1 MFKRKLIKI
10 NKLKRLFLKIF
21 NLHAIDKESFNI
33 INPYVENEGQNHFEF
48 NKKSYILSNGFLD
61 LKRKIKSLDI
71 YLRYTPS
78 VALWNS
84 QSSWKRIIPN
94 IDKKILIKCC
104 VLSLKKSLMD
114 FLKKNRLEINL
125 NLINDESD
133 IDFNNELKNL
143 LKNDKFNIRFISS
156 KIKDNHGSY
165 LECCDSCETAEDLI
179 FFIED
184 DYLFKE
190 NAIEELLITYS
201 RLSTLLE
208 KDIFLC
214 PTDYPFYYD
223 GIYNTSLFIGK
234 DYRWRHVKECLLT
247 FLFSKK
253 LFNKHKKNIRLV
265 GEQNNEPFEKPLHD
279 IFKKEI
285 CLSPVS
291 SVAYHISRTVPGIE
305 SDWLELWNKNYQE
318 IDGGP

>member
-1 MFKRKLIKI
+1 MFKRKLIKV
-10 NKLKRLFLKIF
+10 NKFKRLLLKIM
-21 NLHAIDKESFNI
+21 NLHAIDKETFNI
-33 INPYVENEGQNHFEF
+33 INPKVENQGKNFFEF
-48 NKKSYILSNGFLD
+48 NKKSFILSNGFLE

-94 IDKKILIKCC
+94 IDKRILIKVCL
-104 VLSLKKSLMD
+104 LSLKRSLID
-114 FLKKNRLEINL
+114 FLSNNKLHINL

-133 IDFNNELKNL
+133 INFNNELKIL
-143 LKNDKFNIRFISS
+143 LKNEKFNIKFIKS

-165 LECCDSCETAEDLI
+165 LECCDNCETAEDLI

-201 RLSTLLE
+201 RISTLMD

-223 GIYNTSLFIGK
+223 ANYNTSLFIGK

-247 FLFSKK
+247 FLFSKE
-253 LFNKHKKNIRLV
+253 LFDKNKKNIRLV

-279 IFKKEI
+279 IFKKEM

-291 SVAYHISRTVPGIE
+291 SVAYHLSRTVPGIE
-305 SDWLELWNKNYQE
+305 SDWLKLWNKNYRD
-318 IDGGP
+318 INGGP